1 MVAVYSVLSH
11 RWQNWFLLGAS
22 YFFYGF
28 WDLRFLALL
37 MLSTVIDFW
46 CGLKIDQA
54 NSRTRRNFL
63 ILSMASNLSIL
74 GFFKYFNFF
83 SDSLIGVLSQ
93 IGLKVDPL
101 YLDIVLPVGIS
112 FYTFQAISYSVDV
125 YRRKLPACRR
135 LDDFALFVCFF
146 PQLVAGPIE
155 RASSLL
161 PQIYKKRT
169 INQPMLAESFWFLL
183 FGFFQKVVIADNL
196 APYVQTYR
204 HDSAM
209 LSGGELGVGFYIMV
223 LFLYSDFSGYSNIAR
238 GCAGLLGFDISQNF
252 RMPLFA
258 KNPADFWRRWH
269 ITLSDWFRD
278 YVFFTLVRYLDRF
291 TRQKWVMALAAFFT
305 LVLCGLWHGASWNF
319 VVFGAFHGLLLVAY
333 YSMRPLLRR
342 KAVRRVM
349 TDGVFHWLGRV
360 GMFHLL
366 SIPVVFF
373 IIPKPNDWR
382 AFYTGIFAGRWDSA
396 AYQPLMTMVVF
407 AFPLLLI
414 DLLQE
419 SRKDILAVRK
429 LSMSFRT
436 AIYCILFTYIV
447 LAGATKTNEF
457 VYFQF

>member
-1 MVAVYSVLSH
+1 VYSVLSH

-37 MLSTVIDFW
+37 VLSTVIDFW
-46 CGLKIDQA
+46 CGLKIDQT

-63 ILSMASNLSIL
+63 ILSLVSNLSIL

-83 SDSLIGVLSQ
+83 SESLLGLLAQ
-93 IGLKVDPL
+93 IGLKLDPL

-161 PQIYKKRT
+161 PQIYNKRT
-169 INQPMLAESFWFLL
+169 INQSLLAESFWFLL

-278 YVFFTLVRYLDRF
+278 YVFFTLVRYLGRY
-291 TRQKWVMALAAFFT
+291 TRKKWMMALAAFFT

-319 VVFGAFHGLLLVAY
+319 VVFGTFHGLLLVAY

-349 TDGVFHWLGRV
+349 TEGVFHWLGRV

-407 AFPLLLI
+407 ALPLLLV

-419 SRKDILAVRK
+419 HRKDILAVRK
-429 LSMSFRT
+429 LSTSFRT
-436 AIYCILFTYIV
+436 VIYSILFTYIV